1 MPLADLLPGRGRAGG
16 RLPGHIGDLAG
27 PARGVILLPRHVAWP
42 GIRECDVSDDTARR
56 GMYVM
61 VLTQGTRN
69 DIARFLNA
77 GLLREDWPHISR
89 ALESG
94 LRRTCERRYA
104 LGHRHRRAADEHP

>member
-1 MPLADLLPGRGRAGG
+1 M
-16 RLPGHIGDLAG
+16 
-27 PARGVILLPRHVAWP
+27 
-42 GIRECDVSDDTARR
+42 RECDVSDDAARR

-77 GLLREDWPHISR
+77 ALLREDWPLIAG

-94 LRRTCERRYA
+94 LRRRCERQYA
-104 LGHRHRRAADEHP
+104 LRRRHRPASGEHP